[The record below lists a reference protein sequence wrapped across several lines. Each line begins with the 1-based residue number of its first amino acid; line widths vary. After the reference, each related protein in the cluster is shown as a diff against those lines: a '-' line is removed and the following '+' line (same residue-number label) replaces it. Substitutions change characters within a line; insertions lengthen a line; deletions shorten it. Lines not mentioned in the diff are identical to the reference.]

1 MRRSFALL
9 AAVMITAAALPRAAF
24 GSPVLFTSD
33 RGYFSP
39 SFDAL
44 TAAAQQEDVNV
55 NRVVYETLGE
65 AGLASLVRGVLGLD
79 DSAAAD
85 TPASLLPAWVNAD
98 ELEREPPEVVFV
110 YQGAQRAVGADL
122 AAAGVAEAVKK
133 VLGGAGEA
141 NNAGANAGR
150 TKMAGGSS
158 VTAPHAG
165 LYGGDAAT
173 YSPTTS
179 SGEDAGGA
187 LSSRV
192 LSALGDAKRSGA
204 AKAGGRHFVA
214 GACKGSGL
222 VSGWEAQ
229 NQQEAEEGGESSVWW
244 LKPGDELADFMRRR
258 SGADG
263 TPAAAA
269 DVVVICAPSTDATST
284 STSAAATNDDGEE
297 EERARLASLGD
308 EVGSFATFVEG
319 LREGGVRH
327 AAVYAAASAASSSS
341 MKTCLSDLAAKASME
356 EENTAGEGGG
366 RALLF
371 AGAAS
376 PPPAPPPYVC
386 DDLCKLQTNI
396 VTGLIFFWTVL
407 LCILFGY
414 ALMHNL
420 DTPSRFEKSKEET
433 DR

>member
-9 AAVMITAAALPRAAF
+9 AALMIAAAALPRAAL
-24 GSPVLFTSD
+24 GSPALFTSD

-39 SFDAL
+39 SFDA
-44 TAAAQQEDVNV
+44 ARQADVNA
-55 NRVVYETLGE
+55 NRVVYETMGE
-65 AGLASLVRGVLGLD
+65 DGLASLVRGVLGLD
-79 DSAAAD
+79 GSSAADA
-85 TPASLLPAWVNAD
+85 PASLLPAWVNAD
-98 ELEREPPEVVFV
+98 ELAREPPEVVFV

-133 VLGGAGEA
+133 VLGGAGA
-141 NNAGANAGR
+141 AGANDAGVTAGR
-150 TKMAGGSS
+150 SKTAGGSS

-173 YSPTTS
+173 YSPTAS
-179 SGEDAGGA
+179 SGEDASGA
-187 LSSRV
+187 LASRV

-229 NQQEAEEGGESSVWW
+229 NQQEAEAGAEESSAWW

-263 TPAAAA
+263 TPTAAA
-269 DVVVICAPSTDATST
+269 DVVVICAPSTDAASA
-284 STSAAATNDDGEE
+284 SPSAAEE
-297 EERARLASLGD
+297 EQRARLASLGD
-308 EVGSFATFVEG
+308 EIGSFAAFVEG

-327 AAVYAAASAASSSS
+327 AAVYAAASPSAFAAASSSSS
-341 MKTCLSDLAAKASME
+341 MKTCLGDLAAKASTE
-356 EENTAGEGGG
+356 EGHTAGEGGG

-376 PPPAPPPYVC
+376 PPPAAPPYVC